1 MLRRS
6 ITVDRQ
12 YLVLPVAKG
21 PMSGHL
27 RLRDESGTVREFDI
41 RLADGAGDY
50 QVFSDLEP
58 YRGAKLTVEYE
69 GDTAASLD
77 GIFLADEPVDPG
89 EIYRERLR
97 PQFHFSSRRGWNND
111 PNGLFYYGGEYHLLY
126 QHNPY
131 STDWGNLHWGH
142 AVSTDLVQ
150 WTELPVAL
158 YPDALGTMSTGSSVV
173 DYENTSGLGSDEGP
187 AIVAVYTAGH
197 ADWVD
202 EFTQCVAFSTDGGR
216 SWTKYDGNPVMGHII
231 GKNRDPKVIWHPET
245 ERWIMPLYM
254 DQSDYAIFA
263 SPNLLE
269 WEHVSDFTLRG
280 ATECPELFPLPVDGD
295 EDDRRWVF
303 WGANST
309 YAVGSFDG
317 TAFRPE
323 QSLRMLQPDGCAY
336 AAQTWGE
343 NPDDDRLLQM
353 AWFRQ
358 VMPGMPFGQFMT
370 IPWSLGLI
378 RRDDG
383 IVLTA
388 DPVQELE
395 VLWEEQ
401 WQERDVE
408 LTAGTELEAGLGG
421 ELLDLEVDIDLGE
434 ADSAGVVVRGVPVW
448 YDRSLG
454 ALFCGS
460 YTALMTV
467 PLRSLRLRILADRTS
482 IEVFADGGTTLVAA
496 GVVLRPEDQ
505 EVRLFARGGSPLVRK
520 VRVSRLRTAWP
531 FGG

>member
-1 MLRRS
+1 
-6 ITVDRQ
+6 
-12 YLVLPVAKG
+12 
-21 PMSGHL
+21 
-27 RLRDESGTVREFDI
+27 
-41 RLADGAGDY
+41 
-50 QVFSDLEP
+50 
-58 YRGAKLTVEYE
+58 
-69 GDTAASLD
+69 
-77 GIFLADEPVDPG
+77 
-89 EIYRERLR
+89 
-97 PQFHFSSRRGWNND
+97 
-111 PNGLFYYGGEYHLLY
+111 
-126 QHNPY
+126 
-131 STDWGNLHWGH
+131 
-142 AVSTDLVQ
+142 
-150 WTELPVAL
+150 
-158 YPDALGTMSTGSSVV
+158 
-173 DYENTSGLGSDEGP
+173 
-187 AIVAVYTAGH
+187 
-197 ADWVD
+197 
-202 EFTQCVAFSTDGGR
+202 
-216 SWTKYDGNPVMGHII
+216 
-231 GKNRDPKVIWHPET
+231 
-245 ERWIMPLYM
+245 
-254 DQSDYAIFA
+254 
-263 SPNLLE
+263 
-269 WEHVSDFTLRG
+269 
-280 ATECPELFPLPVDGD
+280 
-295 EDDRRWVF
+295 
-303 WGANST
+303 
-309 YAVGSFDG
+309 
-317 TAFRPE
+317 
-323 QSLRMLQPDGCAY
+323 
-336 AAQTWGE
+336 
-343 NPDDDRLLQM
+343 M

-505 EVRLFARGGSPLVRK
+505 EVRLFARGGSALVRK